1 MADVV
6 TVAMDP
12 GGTRSMLL
20 VDEAIRKLWLPG
32 RDLSVQIVGNGYA
45 AGFLKA
51 LKRPFIDERDAHRV
65 LSHLDGYPKVFVTS
79 MCSLGGVGR
88 DLIPFMRAHGVPTVA
103 IQDQWGAHL
112 LTAWRDEHYR
122 PDYIVVN
129 DRVAADIVK
138 RAWPKYSRKRIKILG
153 YAILDELAKY
163 SRAAIE
169 WSERGKY
176 GLNRNLPVLYFS
188 GQLGETDIA
197 LDNLVA
203 AIVAAEKEVQLILGL
218 HPGLKN
224 EERMKAYPGL
234 GERVARAVER
244 AREKVGRVV
253 DREGDE
259 VYAVAAADVTI
270 GMYPTAFTE
279 AIAFR
284 RPAIADFA
292 RRAGASSY
300 EKATGGL
307 MRVHPLVELGAV
319 RQVTNRRQ
327 YVSALRGVYSGHL
340 AKQLLP
346 FQEKAF
352 RVRSGGKNAED
363 IAKFCASLM

>member
-1 MADVV
+1 MPDVA

-12 GGTRSMLL
+12 GVTRSILL
-20 VDEAIRKLWLPG
+20 IDEALRKLWLPG
-32 RDLSVQIVGNGYA
+32 RKLTVQLVGNGYA
-45 AGFLKA
+45 SGFLHG
-51 LKRPFIDERDAHRV
+51 LNRPFIDENDPQRV
-65 LSHLDGYPKVFVTS
+65 TSRFDGYPKVFVTS

-88 DLIPFMRAHGVPTVA
+88 NLIPLMRAHSVPTVA
-103 IQDQWGAHL
+103 VQDQWGAHL
-112 LTAWRDEHYR
+112 LTAWRDEQYR

-188 GQLGETDIA
+188 GQLGETDVA

-203 AIVAAEKEVQLILGL
+203 AIVAADEEVQLILGM

-224 EERMKAYPGL
+224 EERMRAYPGL
-234 GERVARAVER
+234 AERVAQAVER

-253 DREGDE
+253 DRVGDE

-279 AIAFR
+279 AVAFR

-292 RRAGASSY
+292 WRAGASSY

-327 YVSALRGVYSGHL
+327 YVSALRGVSNERL

-352 RVRSGGKNAED
+352 RVRSGNGNAED